1 MTVAM
6 TSAQIFC
13 IHYSEHRQQIAEATE
28 RARRVSRDQT
38 DAELMEWGKTHH
50 KTYAPSTKGGTQL

>member
-28 RARRVSRDQT
+28 RALRVSRDQT
-38 DAELMEWGKTHH
+38 DAESMEWRE
-50 KTYAPSTKGGTQL
+50 PTQNLCSEH